1 MQVWAIRQWVGS
13 LTSERTPECPFFF
26 FFFFK
31 LSLLHLYFTGFRG
44 FRSIVAT
51 LLISAQQKKRAIT
64 AIIVAA
70 ACFLVEQWQLHLQP
84 GSAVEGLTEGRCSE
98 SRACSDEE
106 RTGKVTAASSVS
118 RIERNTQ
125 SEKVLCFFS
134 VETAGSPACKSGP
147 WEQ

>member
-13 LTSERTPECPFFF
+13 LTSERTPECP

-70 ACFLVEQWQLHLQP
+70 ACFLVEQ
-84 GSAVEGLTEGRCSE
+84 
-98 SRACSDEE
+98 
-106 RTGKVTAASSVS
+106 
-118 RIERNTQ
+118 
-125 SEKVLCFFS
+125 
-134 VETAGSPACKSGP
+134 
-147 WEQ
+147 